1 LLISAPSQPVF
12 LNKAD
17 LDSFLPAALK
27 KSSWRWCDSSFQL
40 AQDPDRWSCQHIAN
54 WPPGNNCLDTRTH
67 QNTISSEIEINY
79 PFHPLFRTKLK
90 VVRKSKTKYGTLFV
104 DAPKGFC
111 KEIPGW
117 MTEPQCADHHISKTP
132 NISLKAIL
140 RVIELLEYSI
150 DNLIL

>member
-1 LLISAPSQPVF
+1 MTHPGITVCESVCSADSPIPLLWIGWLCWCDHFYPGRWYHP
-12 LNKAD
+12 D
-17 LDSFLPAALK
+17 
-27 KSSWRWCDSSFQL
+27 KSSWRLYSRFRQ
-40 AQDPDRWSCQHIAN
+40 
-54 WPPGNNCLDTRTH
+54 TRTH

-79 PFHPLFRTKLK
+79 PFHPLFRAKLK

>member
-1 LLISAPSQPVF
+1 LFGQPV
-12 LNKAD
+12 
-17 LDSFLPAALK
+17 P
-27 KSSWRWCDSSFQL
+27 SSRLCNRFPQ
-40 AQDPDRWSCQHIAN
+40 
-54 WPPGNNCLDTRTH
+54 TRTH

-79 PFHPLFRTKLK
+79 PFHPLFRAKLK

-117 MTEPQCADHHISKTP
+117 MTEPQSTDHHISKTP

>member
-1 LLISAPSQPVF
+1 
-12 LNKAD
+12 
-17 LDSFLPAALK
+17 LPFCSGHFCPGRWCRPG
-27 KSSWRWCDSSFQL
+27 KSSWTL
-40 AQDPDRWSCQHIAN
+40 YNSCRQ
-54 WPPGNNCLDTRTH
+54 TRTH
-67 QNTISSEIEINY
+67 QNTISSEIEIKY
-79 PFHPLFRTKLK
+79 PFHPLFRAKLK

-117 MTEPQCADHHISKTP
+117 MTEPQCADHHISKAP
-132 NISLKAIL
+132 HISKNAIL